1 MDRPM
6 SAAAG
11 IVVTEMNTPISA
23 PERGPVSEITP
34 TMPATT
40 ATMTENRLGELMRSE
55 TGRTPVA

>member
-1 MDRPM
+1 M

-23 PERGPVSEITP
+23 PALDWVSEITP

-40 ATMTENRLGELMRSE
+40 ATTTENRLGELIRSD

>member
-23 PERGPVSEITP
+23 PERGPVS
-34 TMPATT
+34 
-40 ATMTENRLGELMRSE
+40 
-55 TGRTPVA
+55 